1 MEFDET
7 WDVDVD
13 DVLNNN
19 TSVFVVKNL
28 TEDSL
33 IYVMSVVYYYII
45 QFNTDEMKYDL
56 LYYAE
61 PEEEPRNQYFI
72 FTNLPYDFFTK
83 LNPEFLLEEKK
94 TI

>member
-33 IYVMSVVYYYII
+33 IYVMSVVYHYIQ
-45 QFNTDEMKYDL
+45 QFNTDKELEYDI

-61 PEEEPRNQYFI
+61 PEEEPKTQFFI

-83 LNPEFLLEEKK
+83 HNPEFLLEE
-94 TI
+94 